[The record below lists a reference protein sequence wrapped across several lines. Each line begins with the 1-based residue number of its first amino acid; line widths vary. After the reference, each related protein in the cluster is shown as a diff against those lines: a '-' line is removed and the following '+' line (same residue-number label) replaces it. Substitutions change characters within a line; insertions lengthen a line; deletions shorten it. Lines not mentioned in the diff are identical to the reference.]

1 MYIETKRMAI
11 RDFVPEDARD
21 LHEILGDDET
31 MKNCEPAYDYEKTKA
46 FLTSFCIDQKGTVAA
61 VRKESGKLIGY
72 ILFNQLDKGIYDM
85 GWFFNSSFWQ
95 QGYAYESCRA
105 VINHAFSEQKARKI
119 FAETIDGI
127 KSVPL
132 MQKLGMRLEN
142 EQQKQNRDSSGNWA
156 DLFLY
161 VLDYDEWMES

>member
-11 RDFVPEDARD
+11 RDFVPENARD

-46 FLTSFCIDQKGTVAA
+46 FLTSFCIDQKGTVVA

-72 ILFNQLDKGIYDM
+72 ILFNQLDKGIYEM
-85 GWFFNSSFWQ
+85 GWFFNRSFWQ
-95 QGYAYESCRA
+95 RGYAYESCRA

>member
-46 FLTSFCIDQKGTVAA
+46 FLTSFCIDQKGTVVA

-72 ILFNQLDKGIYDM
+72 ILFNQLDKGIYEISR
-85 GWFFNSSFWQ
+85 FR
-95 QGYAYESCRA
+95 YTPIR
-105 VINHAFSEQKARKI
+105 R
-119 FAETIDGI
+119 
-127 KSVPL
+127 
-132 MQKLGMRLEN
+132 
-142 EQQKQNRDSSGNWA
+142 
-156 DLFLY
+156 
-161 VLDYDEWMES
+161 